1 MKKIDWRSLLKDQTG
16 AVLMILC
23 GAVLAISPD
32 SASVL
37 LSGAAGWLL
46 IAAGVA
52 LLIIGFVGGVQ
63 MGAIIPGAV
72 LLMAGAWLHRHPM
85 MIASVLGLILGIVAF
100 RQGWQGAK
108 ESRRVKRSGGF
119 WIPGAVLSVLELI
132 VGVRLIFSP
141 LSASRWVLTIAGILM
156 VLCGA
161 ADLAAHYRGRKY
173 IRGDSRI
180 IDADE

>member
-1 MKKIDWRSLLKDQTG
+1 MKKLDWRSLLKNQSG
-16 AVLMILC
+16 SVVMILC

-32 SASVL
+32 SASML

-46 IAAGVA
+46 IAVGVM
-52 LLIIGFVGGVQ
+52 LLVMGFVGGVQ
-63 MGAIIPGAV
+63 MGAIVPGG
-72 LLMAGAWLHRHPM
+72 LLLLAGAWLHRHPL
-85 MIASVLGLILGIVAF
+85 MIASVLGLVLGIVAI

-108 ESRRVKRSGGF
+108 ESRWIKRSGGF

-161 ADLAAHYRGRKY
+161 ADLAAHYRGQKY
-173 IRGDSRI
+173 IRGDSNI

>member
-23 GAVLAISPD
+23 GVVLAISPD

-52 LLIIGFVGGVQ
+52 LLVMGFVGGVQ
-63 MGAIIPGAV
+63 MGAIVPGAV
-72 LLMAGAWLHRHPM
+72 LLLAGAWLHRHPM

-100 RQGWQGAK
+100 R
-108 ESRRVKRSGGF
+108 
-119 WIPGAVLSVLELI
+119 
-132 VGVRLIFSP
+132 
-141 LSASRWVLTIAGILM
+141 
-156 VLCGA
+156 
-161 ADLAAHYRGRKY
+161 
-173 IRGDSRI
+173 
-180 IDADE
+180 